1 MVPQE
6 QGYSLVSYSAFN
18 STHDSPFKIK
28 CDGLFSTQFISVST
42 NTESEFIKK
51 KLGLIGLPG
60 EGGFYRETYR
70 SEFFTTHSSTRR
82 NKIEGSR
89 GNTRSTI
96 SLIYYLLDGMGNFSA
111 FHRLKS
117 DEIWHFYRGSPVTIY
132 VIDNMGHLTKIRLGN
147 DISHGHKC
155 HAIIRAG
162 LWFGAKVDDS
172 TSYAL
177 IGCTVSPGFDYQD
190 FELGSR
196 MELIRMFPRHKSIIL
211 SLTNE

>member
-1 MVPQE
+1 M
-6 QGYSLVSYSAFN
+6 
-18 STHDSPFKIK
+18 
-28 CDGLFSTQFISVST
+28 
-42 NTESEFIKK
+42 
-51 KLGLIGLPG
+51 PG

-82 NKIEGSR
+82 EGSR
-89 GNTRSTI
+89 SYIRSSV
-96 SLIYYLLDGMGNFSA
+96 SLIYYLLDGMGFSA

-132 VIDNMGHLTKIRLGN
+132 FIDNMGHLTKIRLGN
-147 DISHGHKC
+147 DISYGHQC

-196 MELIRMFPRHKSIIL
+196 IELIRMFPKHKAIIL

>member
-1 MVPQE
+1 MQW
-6 QGYSLVSYSAFN
+6 
-18 STHDSPFKIK
+18 
-28 CDGLFSTQFISVST
+28 FIFDPIYIGAT
-42 NTESEFIKK
+42 NTESELIKK
-51 KLGLIGLPG
+51 KLSLIELPG

-70 SEFFTTHSSTRR
+70 SEFLTTHTSARQ
-82 NKIEGSR
+82 NKTEGSS
-89 GNTRSTI
+89 GNTRSAV

-132 VIDNMGHLTKIRLGN
+132 VIDNKGDLTKIRLGN
-147 DISHGHKC
+147 DISHGHQC
-155 HAIIRAG
+155 HVIIRAG

-177 IGCTVSPGFDYQD
+177 IGCTVSPGFDYKD
-190 FELGSR
+190 FELGTR
-196 MELIRMFPRHKSIIL
+196 IELIRMFPQHKAIIL